1 MNKLLLLFLLFLLF
15 NNSYADAICN
25 DGWISKSTGSGACSW
40 HGGVKKWLQKNKPSN
55 KYKKDK
61 YSPTNEPIGN
71 CKGNY
76 KQRKACRSQ
85 RTLIMQSDKYK
96 FIMDPDFRIE
106 YEAKQRK
113 HREAEIKR
121 LEDLLGKSTTLN

>member
-1 MNKLLLLFLLFLLF
+1 MKKLLLLFLLFLLF

-40 HGGVKKWLQKNKPSN
+40 HGGVKKWLQKQKQSN

-71 CKGNY
+71 CTGNY

-85 RTLIMQSDKYK
+85 RALIMQSDMYK

-106 YEAKQRK
+106 YETKQIK